1 MSRLSTIILKQ
12 YDRIAWDNEAVLA
25 IVAVV
30 SMAAAL
36 EVITWL

>member
-1 MSRLSTIILKQ
+1 MTRLRTIMLEQ

-25 IVAVV
+25 IVAVL

-36 EVITWL
+36 EVIAWL